1 MENQNFGNR
10 NANTIGRY
18 YAPAASTVGDKVK
31 IYRYAL
37 DSISRDYRELI
48 DSESSPLQKALL
60 REEWARLIET
70 QIDLYTGDKSRMR
83 LMALGLA
90 RIALETLEETRRETL
105 EAVARE
111 QRMRRACKSKK
122 RSDKSKEQTDKSQ
135 DRTVSRKHIRTAD
148 DERKRSF
155 GKSLRGY
162 AKTLST
168 CSEERIESLRNFIVS
183 IYASDKTPDN
193 E

>member
-1 MENQNFGNR
+1 MENRNFENR
-10 NANTIGRY
+10 NADTVERY

-37 DSISRDYRELI
+37 DSIGRYYLELI
-48 DSESSPLQKALL
+48 ESASSPLQKALL

-90 RIALETLEETRRETL
+90 RNALETLEETRRETL

-111 QRMRRACKSKK
+111 QRLRRA
-122 RSDKSKEQTDKSQ
+122 
-135 DRTVSRKHIRTAD
+135 

-155 GKSLRGY
+155 GKSLRAY

-183 IYASDKTPDN
+183 IYASNETPDN

>member
-1 MENQNFGNR
+1 MENRNFGNR
-10 NANTIGRY
+10 NANTVERY

-37 DSISRDYRELI
+37 DCISRDYLELI

-70 QIDLYTGDKSRMR
+70 QIELYTGDKSRMR
-83 LMALGLA
+83 LMALSLA
-90 RIALETLEETRRETL
+90 RVALETLEETRRETL

-122 RSDKSKEQTDKSQ
+122 RSDKFKEQTAGPQ
-135 DRTVSRKHIRTAD
+135 DRPVGGKHIRKAD

-162 AKTLST
+162 TKTLST

-183 IYASDKTPDN
+183 IYASDQTPDN